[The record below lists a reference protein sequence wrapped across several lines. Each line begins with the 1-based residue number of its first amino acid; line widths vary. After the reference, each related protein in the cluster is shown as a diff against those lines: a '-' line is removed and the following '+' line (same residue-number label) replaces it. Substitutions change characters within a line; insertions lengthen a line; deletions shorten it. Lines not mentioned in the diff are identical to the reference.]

1 VARVVQSDLY
11 DSIRQCCSTPSGKAA
26 FSKYTT
32 TLSNVINTA
41 QINATAVLETGS
53 YAAAAPAVP
62 VAKMTGRLLNSAGV
76 KNCKVSMWLLVA
88 SCLYRVNCYT

>member
-1 VARVVQSDLY
+1 VQSDLY

-32 TLSNVINTA
+32 TTGVSDVIAAAPVNVS
-41 QINATAVLETGS
+41 AVLETGS
-53 YAAAAPAVP
+53 YPAAAPAVP

-76 KNCKVSMWLLVA
+76 KNCKVRLRAA
-88 SCLYRVNCYT
+88 SCLYGARCSSEHF